1 MREMIMS
8 DPIVESLASPEAQAQ
23 AEKMGWIPPS
33 RFKGDPERFID
44 ADAYIE
50 RGETVLPIVKEHN
63 RRLEAE
69 LAALRSENQTIA
81 QTLSRA
87 QTAIEEIEE
96 RHTVATQKAVERARQ
111 EVKAQLAAAS
121 EAGDHEGVAELT
133 DQLTRLNV
141 AGEPE
146 KKEEKKEAPAVYT
159 PPPEMAEWNAE
170 NPWFGKDEV
179 KTALALGIA
188 QKLRKGGERSVGKD
202 FFNLVGEEVNKI
214 LGEKEELPTSKVEG
228 ARGSGGEG
236 TRGRGKSYADLPKEA
251 REACDTDVRQFVGPT
266 KKYKTKAEW
275 QTRYA
280 ELYFQES

>member
-1 MREMIMS
+1 MS
-8 DPIVESLASPEAQAQ
+8 EVESVATAEVQAQ

-44 ADAYIE
+44 ADAYVE

-96 RHTVATQKAVERARQ
+96 RHTVATQKAVEQARR

-146 KKEEKKEAPAVYT
+146 EKKKETSAPYV
-159 PPPEMAEWNAE
+159 PPPEMAAWNKD

-188 QKLRKGGERSVGKD
+188 QKLRKGGEASTGRD
-202 FFNLVGEEVNKI
+202 FFNLVGEEVEKI
-214 LGEKEELPTSKVEG
+214 LGGKEEPPAGKVEG

-236 TRGRGKSYADLPKEA
+236 SGRTRGKTYSDMPKEA
-251 REACDTDVRQFVGPT
+251 KDACEADVRQFVGPT